1 MTAPQMQ
8 RSMPEILEDIASNL
22 TQIVRAE
29 FRLAK
34 TELKE
39 GAEKVAGPGAA
50 LGTGVALA
58 FYGLGFL
65 FLAAVYALSL
75 VMAGWLAALIVGGV
89 LAVTAGILI
98 SAGGMKLRRVNLAP
112 TKRFERWRRTCNGR
126 DNKSNRV
133 GNRAEAK

>member
-50 LGTGVALA
+50 LGAGVALA

-89 LAVTAGILI
+89 LVLAAGILI
-98 SAGGMKLRRVNLAP
+98 GAGSAKLRRVNLTP
-112 TKRFERWRRTCNGR
+112 DETMQTLEEDVQW
-126 DNKSNRV
+126 
-133 GNRAEAK
+133 AKQQIK

>member
-1 MTAPQMQ
+1 MTAPRMQ
-8 RSMPEILEDIASNL
+8 RSLPEILEDIASNL

-50 LGTGVALA
+50 LGAGVALA

-65 FLAAVYALSL
+65 LLAAVYALSL

-89 LAVTAGILI
+89 LLVAAGILV
-98 SAGGMKLRRVNLAP
+98 SAGGMKLKRANLTP
-112 TKRFERWRRTCNGR
+112 DKTIRTLEE
-126 DNKSNRV
+126 DV
-133 GNRAEAK
+133 QWAKQQIK